1 MRQKTRKRN
10 TYGGNCQVIRFPEAE
25 RAEELVLKADAK
37 LSEEVYERF
46 VQGTLSLERL
56 ETVYSTLREWS
67 ELSERILRLL
77 DDS

>member
-1 MRQKTRKRN
+1 M
-10 TYGGNCQVIRFPEAE
+10 IRFPEAE